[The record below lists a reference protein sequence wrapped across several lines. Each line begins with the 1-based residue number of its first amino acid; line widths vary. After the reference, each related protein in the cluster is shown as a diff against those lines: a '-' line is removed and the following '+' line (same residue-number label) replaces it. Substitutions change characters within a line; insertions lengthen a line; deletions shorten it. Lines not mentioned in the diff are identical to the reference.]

1 MSDKDLPEEELIDD
15 STIVE
20 VEAEFNQIQDLL
32 PKMNVS
38 APVPQQQEQMPAII
52 EAEELKALYDDIIS
66 GLKVEKEEI
75 QGIQDKFE
83 DMVMNDGDASSSS
96 KEALVNLIKIKSDI
110 ADKLIKVADLKT
122 RVVLKEKNTFPPY
135 LAANQTNNTYINN
148 APQQNRRAILEAIE
162 KNKKDNK

>member
-1 MSDKDLPEEELIDD
+1 MSEQDLPEPDE
-15 STIVE
+15 STIIE

-38 APVPQQQEQMPAII
+38 APIPQQPQEQLPAII
-52 EAEELKALYDDIIS
+52 EAEELKAMYDDIIS

-110 ADKLIKVADLKT
+110 SDKMIKVADLKT
-122 RVVLKEKNTFPPY
+122 RIVLKEKNTFPPY

-148 APQQNRRAILEAIE
+148 AVPTRRQTIEAIE
-162 KNKKDNK
+162 KNKKGQ

>member
-1 MSDKDLPEEELIDD
+1 MSEQDLPEPIEE
-15 STIVE
+15 STIIE

-38 APVPQQQEQMPAII
+38 APVPQQDQMPAII
-52 EAEELKALYDDIIS
+52 EAEELKSMYDDIIN
-66 GLKVEKEEI
+66 GLKSEKEEI

-110 ADKLIKVADLKT
+110 HDKMIKVADLKT
-122 RVVLKEKNTFPPY
+122 RIVLKEKNTFPPY

-162 KNKKDNK
+162 KNKKDK